1 MVIIGLIAALVG
13 LRFFPKLCKGK
24 HSAAKARFFFL
35 RSSFYLPLSYNINLI
50 DSTLNPKY

>member
-1 MVIIGLIAALVG
+1 MVIISLIAALVG

-24 HSAAKARFFFL
+24 HLAANARFFFL
-35 RSSFYLPLSYNINLI
+35 MSSFYLPLSYNINLI